1 MKDNFVPNWEGC
13 ICPVC
18 NKGVLGPLSTR
29 SQREIKAYRCNKK
42 NCQKF
47 VNPLHLHP
55 IFTLVRGPEGH
66 SLQVQAAALLL
77 RLAGVSLSTIHLL
90 TNINHKAVE
99 RMNHNL
105 NLVRSG
111 HVTKVEKSIMFGGA
125 PKAWKDVEVDEACF
139 DKRTLKPWEQSEEDA
154 KQGKTRY
161 GNNGE
166 AWCSVAIRKARCCS
180 SFPATTVPRA
190 PGPQIRS
197 AQYEYWH
204 RNEDL
209 WVCAGQLLEECMR
222 TIVTNPGAEQSN
234 ARALHSIILSTA
246 ETTTVQLASRP
257 QPLYC

>member
-1 MKDNFVPNWEGC
+1 MQQEELPEV
-13 ICPVC
+13 V
-18 NKGVLGPLSTR
+18 
-29 SQREIKAYRCNKK
+29 Y
-42 NCQKF
+42 
-47 VNPLHLHP
+47 PLHLHP

-66 SLQVQAAALLL
+66 SFQAQAAALLL

-111 HVTKVEKSIMFGGA
+111 HVTKVEKSIIFGGA

-209 WVCAGQLLEECMR
+209 WVCAGQLLGECMR

>member
-1 MKDNFVPNWEGC
+1 MKDKFLPSWEGC
-13 ICPVC
+13 ICPFC
-18 NKGVLGPLSTR
+18 NKGVLVPLSTR
-29 SQREIKAYRCNKK
+29 SQRETKEYRCNKK
-42 NCQKF
+42 NCQKLFIRFICTPSSLWF
-47 VNPLHLHP
+47 VVPNG
-55 IFTLVRGPEGH
+55 T
-66 SLQVQAAALLL
+66 
-77 RLAGVSLSTIHLL
+77 VSK
-90 TNINHKAVE
+90 HKLPHFFFDWLE
-99 RMNHNL
+99 MNHNL

-111 HVTKVEKSIMFGGA
+111 HVTKVEKSIMFGGAPKAWKDVEVEKSIMFGGA

-154 KQGKTRY
+154 KQGKNTIWEQWGGMVQR
-161 GNNGE
+161 GNP
-166 AWCSVAIRKARCCS
+166 KS
-180 SFPATTVPRA
+180 SMLFKLRPATTVPRA

-209 WVCAGQLLEECMR
+209 WVCTGQLLEECMR